1 MQIQIGG
8 KMKISTNGFVIEETM
23 EGEVEISQAKNYSV
37 GSVTLTKAEVP
48 LLIDLLQKAINEI
61 KEEK

>member
-1 MQIQIGG
+1 
-8 KMKISTNGFVIEETM
+8 MKISTNGFVIEETM